1 HAIGLSVGV
10 SVGLVVE
17 HVRLVCRFIGT
28 RREREDEEDTMH
40 GAALS
45 NCRTTRASSR
55 AGRSRHA
62 GGGMA
67 RARRNHAKESAMR
80 VRDVMTID
88 PACCTPETSIETV
101 ANLMVDRD
109 CGAIPVIGD
118 LATRRP
124 LGIVTD
130 RDIVTRLIATG
141 RDPTSMIAA
150 DCMTT

>member
-1 HAIGLSVGV
+1 
-10 SVGLVVE
+10 
-17 HVRLVCRFIGT
+17 
-28 RREREDEEDTMH
+28 
-40 GAALS
+40 
-45 NCRTTRASSR
+45 
-55 AGRSRHA
+55 
-62 GGGMA
+62 
-67 RARRNHAKESAMR
+67 MR

-150 DCMTT
+150 DCMTTPVATIAGEATVRDCVHMLEAKKIRRAVVVDALGRCIGMISQADIAMHASKWRTGDLVRLVSRRLHELAH